1 MTSLTLKDIE
11 IKITRSKM
19 DNMSV
24 KAQVFQILVQSG
36 IDPKVAIKV
45 CNLFS
50 DPEEVYIQSKPYL
63 DAKYTTEVKDI
74 DDKSNQNIEQN

>member
-24 KAQVFQILVQSG
+24 KAQVYQILVQNG

-50 DPEEVYIQSKPYL
+50 DPEEVYLQSKPYL
-63 DAKYTTEVKDI
+63 DIKYPTTIGGQKNELNNNTD
-74 DDKSNQNIEQN
+74 